1 MNFHHR
7 QDFTEAARLAT
18 PVPADPGLLTAYYAQ
33 VSSYQEDR
41 LRAAQRHARLGYIVG
56 AAGLLLA
63 LAGVGAVAALAPQKT
78 VVPLVF
84 RVDNAT
90 GAVERV
96 FDVTGGG
103 AMAAS
108 EATRR
113 YFLWQYVRLRQ
124 GYSFAEA
131 QLNFDAVA
139 AMSTPTVEGEY
150 VAAFRGSNPSSPQV
164 VLGRDGTA
172 TLRWKSTAFLGPKLA
187 QVRFEQIEQK
197 PGQILAPK
205 HMVATIGF
213 DFVAGQVKELAQ
225 NINPLGFV
233 VTSYRVDQEAV

>member
-1 MNFHHR
+1 MHNPDRFAA
-7 QDFTEAARLAT
+7 AARVAQ
-18 PVPADPGLLTAYYAQ
+18 PVPADPALLKAYFAQ

-41 LRAAQRHARLGYIVG
+41 LRSARRTAKLGFAVG
-56 AAGLLLA
+56 AIGTLLA
-63 LAGVGAVAALAPQKT
+63 AAGVGAVVALSPLKT

-96 FDVTGGG
+96 YDVQGGT
-103 AMAAS
+103 MVAS
-108 EATRR
+108 EATTR

-131 QLNFDAVA
+131 QANFDAVA
-139 AMSTPTVEGEY
+139 AMSTAAVASDY
-150 VAAFRGSNPSSPQV
+150 VATFRGTNPTSPQV

-172 TLRWKSTAFLGPKLA
+172 IVRWKSTAFLGPKLA

-197 PGQILAPK
+197 PGVALAPK
-205 HMVATIGF
+205 HMVATIAF
-213 DFVAGQVKELAQ
+213 DFAAGKARESTQ
-225 NINPLGFV
+225 NVNPLGFV
-233 VTSYRVDQEAV
+233 VTSYRVDQEAM